1 MHDPQQQQYLDVV
14 VAAGFEWMCLPPPPV
29 CGPCGVGR
37 LVASNFILSNSP
49 AYSMRAPNTKR
60 TQTMTQAS
68 MAVRP
73 SALGMLVVIVLKM
86 LTRTRKT
93 VTRRVIRPGTM
104 SGGTRKEI
112 HDTMTN
118 IPDGR

>member
-1 MHDPQQQQYLDVV
+1 MYLDV
-14 VAAGFEWMCLPPPPV
+14 APGLEWMCLPPDE
-29 CGPCGVGR
+29 CEGAVGR
-37 LVASNFILSNSP
+37 LVASSFILSKSP
-49 AYSMRAPNTKR
+49 AYSMRAPKTKR

-93 VTRRVIRPGTM
+93 VTRRVMRPGTM
-104 SGGTRKEI
+104 SGGTRNEI

-118 IPDGR
+118 IPEGK